1 MWPSASGGD
10 VPPSSQAVLDHILDL
25 IEDLRLMPGEPLYE
39 TALASELGMGRT
51 AVRNAL
57 TFLEGTGFLE
67 SEARKRGYRMSAL
80 SAQDME
86 DVFSMRAL
94 LEGEAAS
101 SAARKASLDDVAH
114 LRHLNELEESFAL
127 SDLPR
132 EYRSVNLEFHCSIVR
147 IGGNGYLERAF
158 HPVFWRSRLY
168 IMYVGR
174 FQPLMAP
181 ADQGITNT
189 PLEHRR
195 IIDAIESR
203 DQEGAKEA
211 ALAHLRDTRAFRLSL
226 DGDRAAKVLSG
237 RIKAEGID

>member
-10 VPPSSQAVLDHILDL
+10 FPPSSQAVLDYILDL

-39 TALASELGMGRT
+39 TTLASELGMGRT
-51 AVRNAL
+51 GVRNAL

-67 SEARKRGYRMSAL
+67 SEPGKRGYRMPGL

-101 SAARKASLDDVAH
+101 AAARKATLDDVAH
-114 LRHLNELEESFAL
+114 LRHLNEMEESFAL
-127 SDLPR
+127 SNLPR
-132 EYRSVNLEFHCSIVR
+132 EYRSINLEFHCSIVR
-147 IGGNGYLERAF
+147 IGGNSYLERVF

-168 IMYVGR
+168 IMFVGR
-174 FQPLMAP
+174 FQPLVAP

-237 RIKAEGID
+237 RIKAEEIE

>member
-10 VPPSSQAVLDHILDL
+10 FPPSSQAVLDYILDL

-51 AVRNAL
+51 GVRNAL

-67 SEARKRGYRMSAL
+67 SEPRKRGYRMPAL

-101 SAARKASLDDVAH
+101 AAARKATLDDVAY
-114 LRHLNELEESFAL
+114 LRHLNEMEESFAL

-132 EYRSVNLEFHCSIVR
+132 EYRSINLEFHCSIVR

-174 FQPLMAP
+174 FQPLVAP
-181 ADQGITNT
+181 ADQGVTNT

-237 RIKAEGID
+237 RIKAEGIE